1 LLQNLQKKRKKREK
15 NLLRKEKKI
24 MSTELITKLRE
35 MTGAGIMDCRNALKE
50 SNNNVENACQW
61 LREKGMASAVKK
73 AGRAAKQG
81 LVHSYIHGNGT
92 LGVLVEVNC
101 ETDFVAKTEDFQAL
115 VKEIAMQIAAVSPT
129 YISREQVPE
138 SILNAEKEIYK
149 AQLKEEGKPEKVW
162 DKIIEGKIEKF
173 YSQICLYDQIYM
185 RDTSGKETIKDLV
198 TKAIAKIGENIV
210 IKRFARFK
218 LGEE

>member
-1 LLQNLQKKRKKREK
+1 
-15 NLLRKEKKI
+15 

-50 SNNNVENACQW
+50 NGDDIDKACQW
-61 LREKGMASAVKK
+61 LREKGMASAVKR
-73 AGRAAKQG
+73 AGRSAKQG
-81 LVHSYIHGNGT
+81 LVNSYIHGNGT

-101 ETDFVAKTEDFQAL
+101 ETDFVAKTEDFQNL
-115 VKEIAMQIAAVSPT
+115 VKEIAMQVAAVSPLYVT
-129 YISREQVPE
+129 REQVPE
-138 SILNAEKEIYK
+138 SIIESEKNIYK

-173 YSQICLYDQIYM
+173 YQQVCLMEQIYM
-185 RDTSGKETIKDLV
+185 RDSSGKQTIKDLV
-198 TKAIAKIGENIV
+198 TAAIAKTGENIV
-210 IKRFARFK
+210 VKRFARFK

>member
-1 LLQNLQKKRKKREK
+1 MLTK
-15 NLLRKEKKI
+15 
-24 MSTELITKLRE
+24 LITELRE
-35 MTGAGIMDCRNALKE
+35 MTGAGIMDCRNALKD
-50 SNNNVENACQW
+50 SNNDVGKACQW

-73 AGRAAKQG
+73 AGRSAKQG
-81 LVHSYIHGNGT
+81 LVHSYIHGNGM
-92 LGVLVEVNC
+92 LGVLVEINC

-115 VKEIAMQIAAVSPT
+115 VKEIAMQIAAASPT
-129 YISREQVPE
+129 YVFREQVPE

-185 RDTSGKETIKDLV
+185 RDTTGEETIKDLV
-198 TKAIAKIGENIV
+198 TKVIAKIGENII

>member
-1 LLQNLQKKRKKREK
+1 
-15 NLLRKEKKI
+15 
-24 MSTELITKLRE
+24 MSTELITKIRE
-35 MTGAGIMDCRNALKE
+35 MTGAGIMDCCNALKE
-50 SNNNVENACQW
+50 SNNDVENACQW
-61 LREKGMASAVKK
+61 LREKGLASAVKK
-73 AGRAAKQG
+73 AGRPAKQG
-81 LVHSYIHGNGT
+81 LVYSYIHGNRT

-129 YISREQVPE
+129 YVSREQVPE
-138 SILNAEKEIYK
+138 SILNSEKEIYK
-149 AQLKEEGKPEKVW
+149 AQLKEEGKQEKVW

-210 IKRFARFK
+210 IKRFVRFK

>member
-1 LLQNLQKKRKKREK
+1 
-15 NLLRKEKKI
+15 

-50 SNNNVENACQW
+50 SDSDIDKACQW
-61 LREKGMASAVKK
+61 LREKGMASAVKR
-73 AGRAAKQG
+73 AGRSAKQG

-92 LGVLVEVNC
+92 LGVLVEINC
-101 ETDFVAKTEDFQAL
+101 ETDFVAKTEDFQNL
-115 VKEIAMQIAAVSPT
+115 VKEVSMQIAAVAPVYVT
-129 YISREQVPE
+129 REQVPS
-138 SILNAEKEIYK
+138 SIIEAEKEIYK

-173 YSQICLYDQIYM
+173 YSQVCLYDQAYM
-185 RDTSGKETIKDLV
+185 RDTTGKETIKDLV
-198 TKAIAKIGENIV
+198 TNAIAKIGENIV

>member
-1 LLQNLQKKRKKREK
+1 
-15 NLLRKEKKI
+15 

-35 MTGAGIMDCRNALKE
+35 MTGAGIMNCRDALKE
-50 SNNNVENACQW
+50 SNNNMEDACQW
-61 LREKGMASAVKK
+61 LRKKGMVFAVKK
-73 AGRAAKQG
+73 AGKVAKRG
-81 LVHSYIHGNGT
+81 LIRSYVHGNGT
-92 LGVLVEVNC
+92 LGVLVEINC
-101 ETDFVAKTEDFQAL
+101 ETDFAAKTVDFQVL
-115 VKEIAMQIAAVSPT
+115 VKEVAMQIAAVSPT

-138 SILNAEKEIYK
+138 SILNAEKEIYE
-149 AQLKEEGKPEKVW
+149 AQLKEEGRPEKIW

-173 YSQICLYDQIYM
+173 YSQICLYEQIYI

-210 IKRFARFK
+210 IKRFVRFK